1 MTVSEAPTEPRNDQD
16 RIPLSCNQQ
25 FVSVFD
31 GGDEQG
37 PFGPRY
43 HIVHGWRL
51 RGPLDVPAL
60 RLALDDMVE
69 RHEALRTVIIRD
81 RDEYHQRVL
90 AVRPVSLT
98 ERPLHAGTDEERAE
112 VAEALVS
119 EVESWSKR
127 ADEVPH
133 LRAVLGRF
141 DEEDAVLVLMAHHIA
156 TDGWSVRVLVRDLA
170 EAYAVRRDGGV
181 PGPDGVPQYS
191 EHVWE
196 ERARAESDADR
207 GTYWRHR
214 LDGARLT
221 ATPTDHPRSEG
232 RPPRT
237 AVYRFGVAADRFLP
251 VLDLARR
258 SRSTP
263 FMVLLTAYGLHL
275 SRLTGETDL
284 VVPTFTPG
292 RPDQRFHRTVGP
304 FFNFL
309 PLRVQLGE
317 PADFREVL
325 GLVRR
330 ACGDDYSQDIPAVRV
345 FAEAPELMAPGMADD
360 AAPVVFQVFPAPQL
374 LANEVF
380 GGVEFAE
387 IQDRLTSVP
396 QGADVPDGALWTI
409 HLPPTGELFGS
420 VQYRTDLFE
429 EATVIEAVE
438 SFLRTLLDGANAP
451 ETAL

>member
-1 MTVSEAPTEPRNDQD
+1 MTVSELPTEPGGERD
-16 RIPLSCNQQ
+16 RVPLSCNQQ

-51 RGPLDVPAL
+51 RGPLDVNAL
-60 RLALDDMVE
+60 RFALDDMVE

-90 AVRPVSLT
+90 AARPVPLE
-98 ERPLHAGTDEERAE
+98 ERRLPAGTGEERAE
-112 VAEALVS
+112 AAEALVS

-141 DEEDAVLVLMAHHIA
+141 DDEDAVLVLMAHHIA

-170 EAYAVRRDGGV
+170 EAYAARRDGEA
-181 PGPDGVPQYS
+181 PRADGVPQYS

-196 ERARAESDADR
+196 ERARAVADKER
-207 GTYWRHR
+207 GAYWRER
-214 LDGARLT
+214 LAGARLT
-221 ATPTDHPRSEG
+221 ATPTDHRRSEG

-237 AVYRFGVAADRFLP
+237 AVYRFGVAAERILP
-251 VLDLARR
+251 VLELARR

-317 PADFREVL
+317 PADFREAL
-325 GLVRR
+325 GIVRR
-330 ACGDDYSQDIPAVRV
+330 ACGDDYSQDMPAVRV
-345 FAEAPELMAPGMADD
+345 FAEAPALMEPGMADD
-360 AAPVVFQVFPAPQL
+360 AAPVVFQVFPAPRL
-374 LANEVF
+374 LADEVF
-380 GGVEFAE
+380 GELEFSE

-396 QGADVPDGALWTI
+396 RGADVPDGALWTI
-409 HLPPTGELFGS
+409 HLPPTGELFGA

-429 EATVIEAVE
+429 ESTVTKAVE
-438 SFLRTLLDGANAP
+438 SFLRVLLDGATAP
-451 ETAL
+451 GAAL